1 MMTLYLDTS
10 SSFLYCGLVKDGI
23 LVDEIKE
30 NLEKKLSTYVV
41 DKINKMFI
49 QNDLTPKD
57 VDKILVVNG
66 PGSFTGVRIGLTIAK
81 TLAWTLNIKIS
92 TLSSLQAMALSS
104 VDADYLVPLID
115 ARRGYVYSGIYDKFG
130 NCLLDDSYIS
140 LDTVLAY
147 ASKLDGNVKYI
158 TNDNIIDNKVPYSP
172 DILKIVA
179 FCSSYVSLNPHGID
193 ALYLKATEAEENL
206 RDQGNKE

>member
-49 QNDLTPKD
+49 KNNLTPKD